1 MLWRKVIEFWKS
13 ILVLGAIAYVSLMRE
28 PSIAMPH
35 VAGIDKWIHSSM
47 YLMLIVTLL
56 WDSRKVTHQ
65 SDGKSVG
72 AQRWKIRFIIV
83 VFAAIYGGFIEVL
96 QEHFFYPRTGDLLDW
111 LADCIGVVVGLGL
124 WIIGEKW
131 YEQRMVK

>member
-1 MLWRKVIEFWKS
+1 MLWRKVIGFWKS
-13 ILVLGAIAYVSLMRE
+13 ILVLGAIAYTSLLRE
-28 PSIAMPH
+28 PN
-35 VAGIDKWIHSSM
+35 VALPPIEGIDKWIHGSM
-47 YLMLIVTLL
+47 YLLLIVILL
-56 WDSRKVTHQ
+56 WDSKKVKVH
-65 SDGKSVG
+65 KSVG

>member
-1 MLWRKVIEFWKS
+1 MLWRKVIGFWKS
-13 ILVLGAIAYVSLMRE
+13 ILVLGAIAYASLLRE
-28 PSIAMPH
+28 PN
-35 VAGIDKWIHSSM
+35 VALPLIEGIDKWIHGSM
-47 YLMLIVTLL
+47 YLLLIVILL
-56 WDSRKVTHQ
+56 WDSKKVKVH
-65 SDGKSVG
+65 KSVG
-72 AQRWKIRFIIV
+72 AQQWKIRFIIV

>member
-1 MLWRKVIEFWKS
+1 MLWRKVIGFWKS
-13 ILVLGAIAYVSLMRE
+13 ILVLGAIAYVSLLRE
-28 PSIAMPH
+28 PN
-35 VAGIDKWIHSSM
+35 VALPPIEGIDKWIHGSM
-47 YLMLIVTLL
+47 YLLLIVILL
-56 WDSRKVTHQ
+56 WDSKKVKVH
-65 SDGKSVG
+65 KSVG

>member
-1 MLWRKVIEFWKS
+1 MLWRKVIGFWKS
-13 ILVLGAIAYVSLMRE
+13 ILVLGAIAYVSLLRE
-28 PSIAMPH
+28 PN
-35 VAGIDKWIHSSM
+35 VALPPIEGIDKWIHGSM
-47 YLMLIVTLL
+47 YLLLIVILL
-56 WDSRKVTHQ
+56 WDSKKVKVH
-65 SDGKSVG
+65 KSVG

-83 VFAAIYGGFIEVL
+83 FFAAIYGGFIEVL

>member
-1 MLWRKVIEFWKS
+1 MLWRKVIGFWKS
-13 ILVLGAIAYVSLMRE
+13 ILVLGAIAYTSLLRE
-28 PSIAMPH
+28 PN
-35 VAGIDKWIHSSM
+35 VALPPIEGMDKWIHGSM
-47 YLMLIVTLL
+47 YLLLIVILL
-56 WDSRKVTHQ
+56 WDSKKVKVH
-65 SDGKSVG
+65 KSVG

-111 LADCIGVVVGLGL
+111 FADCIGVVVGLGL

>member
-1 MLWRKVIEFWKS
+1 MLWRKVIGFWKS
-13 ILVLGAIAYVSLMRE
+13 ILVLGAIAYTSLLRE
-28 PSIAMPH
+28 PN
-35 VAGIDKWIHSSM
+35 VALPPIEGIDKWIHGSM
-47 YLMLIVTLL
+47 YLLLIVILL
-56 WDSRKVTHQ
+56 WDSKKVKVH
-65 SDGKSVG
+65 KSVG
-72 AQRWKIRFIIV
+72 AQRWKLRFIIV